1 MFYLDKRLYTI
12 VKRIYPARGP
22 AAEPRAESKI
32 GFGIETPQAHE
43 EVERVGGMIPRSIA
57 RSGSDFVYLLG
68 SGMNGIGP
76 IEARQM
82 SFAKSSVIEELSK
95 EAGDVGMASFGRARE
110 IAALEMYPHFDRERA
125 DYLSYLVAHDTVGY
139 GPISVLLEDKGNLE
153 EIEVNS
159 PSAPIS
165 VYHVKYGR
173 CPTNIRFSSESSFRH
188 SINKLICDTDKELGE
203 DSPIVDAQV
212 ADARIHAQLKPY
224 ALSGAI
230 ASIRLGRGKT
240 VGLDYLVSRGT
251 ASPDVLA
258 YVWLAMDSGRN
269 IVIAGSPASGKT
281 TLLSAIFSFI
291 PRFEKAVTIEED
303 INELKARME
312 ITNTI
317 ELYGSR
323 YGGVTTREQVIN
335 ALRMRPSRLI
345 VGEVRGEETRELFA
359 SANLGIPFITTMHS
373 STGGMD
379 LIKKLLIRPMSVE
392 SRSLSMLD
400 VALYMRHADVSRRAL
415 SDVFEY
421 RWLSRAETDRTEP
434 EVGDG
439 DAVEIASIVSGGK
452 LDTGALQGSKVVD
465 AYSRKSGLSKRLVL
479 KEFDKRS
486 SFLKEV
492 CASGATSGE
501 IAEKVQHYG
510 W

>member
-1 MFYLDKRLYTI
+1 LIKEI
-12 VKRIYPARGP
+12 VKGAKPATDSRS
-22 AAEPRAESKI
+22 ESRL
-32 GFGIETPQAHE
+32 GFSLEASDSSE
-43 EVERVGGMIPRSIA
+43 DVERTSGMIPRAVA
-57 RSGSDFVYLLG
+57 RSGSEFVYVLG
-68 SGMNGIGP
+68 SGMKGIG
-76 IEARQM
+76 ILEMRQM
-82 SFAKSSVIEELSK
+82 SLAKSSVIDELSK
-95 EAGDVGMASFGRARE
+95 GPEDAGMASFGRARE
-110 IAALEMYPHFDRERA
+110 IAARELSPHFGRERA
-125 DYLSYLVAHDTVGY
+125 EYLAYFVAHDTVGY
-139 GPISVLLEDKGNLE
+139 GPIGVLLEDRGNLE
-153 EIEVNS
+153 EIEVSS

-173 CPTNIRFSSESSFRH
+173 CRTNIRFSSEPSFRH
-188 SINKLICDTDKELGE
+188 SINRLICDTDKELGE

-224 ALSGAI
+224 ALSGAV
-230 ASIRLGRGKT
+230 ASIRLGSSRI
-240 VGLDYLVSRGT
+240 VGLDYLIKRGT
-251 ASPDVLA
+251 TTPDVLA

-269 IVIAGSPASGKT
+269 LVIAGSPASGKT
-281 TLLSAIFSFI
+281 TLLSALFSFI

-323 YGGVTTREQVIN
+323 YGGVTTREQVLN
-335 ALRMRPSRLI
+335 ALRMRPSRII

-373 STGGMD
+373 SSGGME
-379 LIKKLLIRPMSVE
+379 LIKKLLIRPMGVE

-400 VALYMRHADVSRRAL
+400 VALYMRHADLSKRVL

-421 RWLSRAETDRTEP
+421 RWLSRAETEVTEP

-452 LDTGALQGSKVVD
+452 LNTGALQGSKVVD
-465 AYSRKSGLSKRLVL
+465 AYSRKSGLSRKLVL
-479 KEFDKRS
+479 KEFDRRAA
-486 SFLKEV
+486 FLREV